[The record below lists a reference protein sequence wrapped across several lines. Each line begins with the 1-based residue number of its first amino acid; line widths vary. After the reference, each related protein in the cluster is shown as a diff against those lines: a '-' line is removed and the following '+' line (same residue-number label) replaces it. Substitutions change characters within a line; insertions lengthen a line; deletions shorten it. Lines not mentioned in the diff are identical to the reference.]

1 MVDKYF
7 RIITGANYC
16 GYDNEYLFCG
26 TCKNALLM
34 ADEMADEIAIGVAYE
49 MGEVNEDEEKP
60 MAFAD
65 VEEITKEEYDKYL
78 VEDCLEDL

>member
-7 RIITGANYC
+7 RIVICANYC

-26 TCKNALLM
+26 TYKNALF
-34 ADEMADEIAIGVAYE
+34 MADEIAIGVAYE
-49 MGEVNEDEEKP
+49 MGEVDEDEEEP

-78 VEDCLEDL
+78 VEDCLEVL